1 MNHWAD
7 YTFHWDDA
15 PLDISSLFAD
25 EVPAGKHGFM
35 RTCSDHFEFEDGSSA
50 RFWGVLLNSAACFP
64 PHDKADQVARR
75 LAKFGI
81 NLVRLH
87 QFDADWA
94 TPNIFQYAKGSL
106 CDTTRK
112 LDPVSLDRLDYLVH
126 ALKKEG
132 IYIYVDLLV
141 YRTFKPGDGLDY
153 YASLPPNG
161 AKPYSIFE
169 PDLLALQKE
178 YASQLLTHV
187 NPYTGLRFCD
197 DPAVAMVLIT
207 NENDMFNQPFPVV
220 IEPCRTRLLEKF
232 RQWAKVHAPEENIA
246 DDYSFDFRKKDPPEL
261 ILRFYHDVEREY
273 YAEMRDYLR
282 SIGVK
287 VPIAGDSFS
296 RGLTLP
302 SALRDADFTCAN
314 VYWDLWGDTGHNKDL
329 AAERTMVFGMIPSKI
344 RLQDK
349 PLFVTE
355 WDMVWPNE
363 WRAESPLLLS
373 SMAAFQGWSG
383 ASLHTYRYR
392 SSPADCM
399 GGTVLGGISY
409 RRNFETFMD
418 PAKFGM
424 FYAAAVM
431 FRRGDVAP
439 AKQTQV
445 IELKNEDIFNPV
457 HGMANHNLPNVPA
470 TVNCEKHRL
479 ELRLPGSD
487 IPADAIR
494 PDESGPAAEDKESVL
509 SDTGEL
515 YRNWAEGYGWIDTAK
530 TKSVYGQFKPGQKIA
545 LHGAEFTFDGGFA
558 TLTLTSLSGED
569 LEHARLILITAVGRA
584 DNTDA
589 KYNKKHTERIEI
601 GHGPVIYEVI
611 EAVIRMNSAVP
622 HLHLWSIDPDGAY
635 TGEVPNVLK
644 DGQREFRIGNV
655 FPSIYYLLTV

>member
-35 RTCSDHFEFEDGSSA
+35 RTCSDHFEFEDGSRA

-232 RQWAKVHAPEENIA
+232 RQWAKVHAPEETIT
-246 DDYSFDFRKKDPPEL
+246 DDYSFDFRKTDPPEL
-261 ILRFYHDVEREY
+261 ILRF
-273 YAEMRDYLR
+273 
-282 SIGVK
+282 
-287 VPIAGDSFS
+287 
-296 RGLTLP
+296 
-302 SALRDADFTCAN
+302 
-314 VYWDLWGDTGHNKDL
+314 
-329 AAERTMVFGMIPSKI
+329 
-344 RLQDK
+344 
-349 PLFVTE
+349 
-355 WDMVWPNE
+355 
-363 WRAESPLLLS
+363 
-373 SMAAFQGWSG
+373 
-383 ASLHTYRYR
+383 
-392 SSPADCM
+392 
-399 GGTVLGGISY
+399 
-409 RRNFETFMD
+409 
-418 PAKFGM
+418 
-424 FYAAAVM
+424 
-431 FRRGDVAP
+431 
-439 AKQTQV
+439 
-445 IELKNEDIFNPV
+445 
-457 HGMANHNLPNVPA
+457 
-470 TVNCEKHRL
+470 
-479 ELRLPGSD
+479 
-487 IPADAIR
+487 
-494 PDESGPAAEDKESVL
+494 
-509 SDTGEL
+509 
-515 YRNWAEGYGWIDTAK
+515 
-530 TKSVYGQFKPGQKIA
+530 
-545 LHGAEFTFDGGFA
+545 
-558 TLTLTSLSGED
+558 
-569 LEHARLILITAVGRA
+569 
-584 DNTDA
+584 
-589 KYNKKHTERIEI
+589 
-601 GHGPVIYEVI
+601 
-611 EAVIRMNSAVP
+611 
-622 HLHLWSIDPDGAY
+622 
-635 TGEVPNVLK
+635 
-644 DGQREFRIGNV
+644 
-655 FPSIYYLLTV
+655 